1 MPILW
6 DKYVI
11 LSLTFLQYTFH
22 DKFLQLKKRER
33 ERIGAQTFQG
43 PKIHITKFSMVI
55 YKIKKKKK
63 ISRVVVAS
71 LVSFTIWTSFVDM
84 AWPWLGA
91 HEMDKDIFFFFF
103 FFTEY
108 G

>member
-55 YKIKKKKK
+55 YKIKNKKNLKGRSGQSG
-63 ISRVVVAS
+63 IVYN
-71 LVSFTIWTSFVDM
+71 
-84 AWPWLGA
+84 
-91 HEMDKDIFFFFF
+91 MDVLRRH
-103 FFTEY
+103 